1 MKKWRNK
8 IMMNQFLKHW
18 FAWQG
23 IDITPFK
30 YDNKPSVDKKT
41 VVTRKVQ
48 KKMDEKKKQN
58 QKPKYFKKT
67 MKASMA

>member
-1 MKKWRNK
+1 MERTK

-41 VVTRKVQ
+41 VTGKDQRKI
-48 KKMDEKKKQN
+48 DEKKKQ
-58 QKPKYFKKT
+58 KYFKKN
-67 MKASMA
+67 MKASVA

>member
-1 MKKWRNK
+1 MKKWRTK

-41 VVTRKVQ
+41 VTGKDQ
-48 KKMDEKKKQN
+48 KKMNEKKPQN
-58 QKPKYFKKT
+58 QKPRYFKKN
-67 MKASMA
+67 MKASVA